1 MWSDSSSA
9 NISHPGA
16 LALALLLSGLLH
28 ALAIVFPYFD
38 EAGYREA
45 AVASGAPVRRA
56 EFSVSLNR
64 SAAGERAAL
73 LVVKAPPARPEPE
86 SGIDDNSVKKRDA
99 RVPAMIPEVRQ
110 SILPLPGID
119 YYATK
124 ALTVKPK
131 ALGEAVLDPAEIAAI
146 VASGK
151 VVLVLRIDERGEVV
165 DVSVEHSDLPDVIT
179 ETAVQ
184 AFLKLPFAPGELDGR
199 KVGAVM
205 RIEVRYDDDR
215 LPAP

>member
-38 EAGYREA
+38 EVVYGEA
-45 AVASGAPVRRA
+45 AVASGAPIRRA
-56 EFSVSLNR
+56 EFSVTLNH
-64 SAAGERAAL
+64 SAAGEQKAL
-73 LVVKAPPARPEPE
+73 LVVKAPPARPEPG
-86 SGIDDNSVKKRDA
+86 SGDDHSAKKREEPA
-99 RVPAMIPEVRQ
+99 PAMISEVRQ
-110 SILPLPGID
+110 NILPLPGID
-119 YYATK
+119 YYATN

-131 ALGEAVLDPAEIAAI
+131 ALGEAALDPEEIAAI
-146 VASGK
+146 VATGR
-151 VVLVLRIDERGEVV
+151 VVLLLRINEQGEVV
-165 DVSVEHSDLPDVIT
+165 DVSVEHSDLPDVFS
-179 ETAVQ
+179 ETAAK
-184 AFLKLPFAPGELDGR
+184 AFRKLRFAPGELDGR